1 MEERMKSK
9 YGWLK
14 NLGVVALFACLIS
27 SCAHPLGPKGQTGAV
42 IGGGTG
48 AIIGQAIGGNT
59 GGTLWGLLI
68 GSTIGALIGNDLDE
82 QDAARMRQVYETAPA
97 GQPVSWVNQQTG
109 NAYTVIPQRVYQTPQ
124 GYCRKAEITATI
136 EGKRQKILTT
146 VCRDEGGNWVAQD

>member
-1 MEERMKSK
+1 MKNK
-9 YGWLK
+9 LKWLR
-14 NLGVVALFACLIS
+14 NVGVLLMFVFMLS

-68 GSTIGALIGNDLDE
+68 GSAVGAMIGNDLDE
-82 QDAARMRQVYETAPA
+82 QDAARMRQVYETSPA
-97 GQPVSWVNQQTG
+97 GQPTSWVNQQTG
-109 NAYTVIPQRVYQTPQ
+109 NAYTVTPQPVYQTSQ
-124 GYCRKAEITATI
+124 GYCRKAEIKAKI
-136 EGKRQKILTT
+136 EGKSQRVLTT